1 MPLMDLTNSDVLM
14 PILKKYGFYTK
25 KGLGQHF
32 LMNKEAVDLIVE
44 KASSHNLPI
53 LEIGPGVGTV
63 TRQLAETGLEVLAV
77 EIDYRAMGVLREIV
91 GKFDNVTVVHDDF
104 LKVDLPQLL
113 AGKRWVVVGNLPY
126 YITSPIIEILLENHT
141 FFHAMYFLL
150 QIEVVDRLS
159 SPPGSKVYSSL
170 SVFAQTFA
178 YVNKLMKVS
187 GDSFMPPPRVDS
199 AIVEFIMHEK
209 PLADDD
215 IRDLFFK
222 IVRASFGQR
231 RKTILN
237 SLNASAVIDAEKAI
251 VEQMLTNAGIMPVQR
266 AETVGIDQFLKLA
279 KLVRELEKCL

>member
-1 MPLMDLTNSDVLM
+1 MDLTNSDVLM
-14 PILKKYGFYTK
+14 PILKKFGFYTK

-44 KASSHNLPI
+44 KASAHNLPI

-63 TRQLAETGLEVLAV
+63 TRQLAEAGLEVLAV
-77 EIDYRAMGVLREIV
+77 EIDYRAMGVLRQTV
-91 GKFDNVTVVHDDF
+91 GEFEKVTVVHDDF
-104 LKVDLPQLL
+104 LKVDLPKLL
-113 AGKRWVVVGNLPY
+113 SGKRWVVVGNLPY

-178 YVNKLMKVS
+178 HVNKLMKVS
-187 GDSFMPPPRVDS
+187 GESFMPPPRVDS

-209 PLADDD
+209 PVADDD
-215 IRDLFFK
+215 IRELFFK

-237 SLNASAVIDAEKAI
+237 SLNASAVIDVEKTV
-251 VEQMLTNAGIMPVQR
+251 VENMLIDAGIQPIHR
-266 AETVGIDQFLKLA
+266 AETVGIEQFLKLA
-279 KLVRELEKCL
+279 KLVREMEKCM